1 MSHPPQPQEPQ
12 ANGFLTVEESAKV
25 DTALLSSREKFST
38 RVAIYSLRVLK
49 QIAQQER
56 KAIAQISREQIIDWV
71 EHDKSVSTNM
81 AQGLKTDDSFR
92 SFFTQLVLSSLKP
105 LKQISQETGISL
117 EDLTIDQVIAWFE
130 KEAKIRVEQ
139 GQDATFLK

>member
-1 MSHPPQPQEPQ
+1 VSHSPQPQ

-49 QIAQQER
+49 QIAQQEG
-56 KAIAQISREQIIDWV
+56 KAIAQISEEQIVDWV
-71 EHDKSVSTNM
+71 ENDKSVQTNM
-81 AQGLKTDDSFR
+81 AQGLETDDSFR

-105 LKQISQETGISL
+105 LKQISEETGISL

-139 GQDATFLK
+139 GHDATFLK

>member
-12 ANGFLTVEESAKV
+12 ANGFLTVEESDKV
-25 DTALLSSREKFST
+25 DGALLSSREKFST

-56 KAIAQISREQIIDWV
+56 RAIAQISKEQIVDWV
-71 EHDKSVSTNM
+71 EHDKSIQTNM

-105 LKQISQETGISL
+105 LKKISEETGISL
-117 EDLTIDQVIAWFE
+117 GDLTIDDVIAWFE